1 MSSDLAKIFGQKIR
15 QVREQKRYSQ
25 EYLAELA
32 NLNRSY
38 IGEIERGAV
47 EPSLA
52 TMEKLAIA
60 LNHQLSAILLEC
72 ESSSSG

>member
-15 QVREQKRYSQ
+15 QVRESKRYSQ

-60 LNHQLSAILLEC
+60 LEHQLSAILLEC
-72 ESSSSG
+72 ESTLQS

>member
-15 QVREQKRYSQ
+15 QVRERKRYSQ

-72 ESSSSG
+72 ESNL